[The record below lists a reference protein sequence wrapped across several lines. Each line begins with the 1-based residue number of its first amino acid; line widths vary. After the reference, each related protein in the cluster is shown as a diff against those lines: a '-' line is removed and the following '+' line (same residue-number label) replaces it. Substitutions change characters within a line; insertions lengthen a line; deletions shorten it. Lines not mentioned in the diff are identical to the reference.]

1 MILHGSVQRRAEQC
15 RAAPSPIQSKTIIK
29 TLFSYVYRMTG
40 LIGNNNGSINQRL
53 ANVVH
58 VQTKSKYHKV
68 NNAGFIVSIHS
79 IVGDVPANRGNQ
91 GSATAT
97 GLSQHPSTILMTAN
111 PTTSTVTHSRSSPK
125 SSSSSPSS
133 ENTEEAKNLLL
144 KQLLNSN
151 FQPESNNEEGSSL
164 VQRLD
169 SSNKS
174 SLKRHA
180 SGPLEDPPSGY
191 KVPGVVCSENPSL
204 TKLLEKPPHLS
215 ITVPPPVPT
224 KWHQEPREKLPKDIM
239 RKFLPPH
246 PAERAAAAAAAAA
259 AATAKTD
266 TVIATAS
273 THSSSA
279 LYNVLTSARSGIKT
293 SHLVYTSTST
303 SAQTFTS
310 ASTSSNLNSVEED
323 KDDMLSEILDG
334 LIEFQEKSPMIN
346 TSMPNRAAVDER
358 RISDIE
364 KFLVSS
370 ERTIYPAQQQ
380 QQHAKPKIIATTT
393 SATISSLAA
402 SAPSLTSILAAPPL
416 VNPVGRPPP
425 VASNRY

>member
-1 MILHGSVQRRAEQC
+1 MPC

-79 IVGDVPANRGNQ
+79 IVGDVPANRGGGSGQ

-97 GLSQHPSTILMTAN
+97 GLSQHQASTILMTTN

-151 FQPESNNEEGSSL
+151 FQPESNNEEGSL
-164 VQRLD
+164 VQLLD
-169 SSNKS
+169 SSSNKS

-266 TVIATAS
+266 TIAS

-346 TSMPNRAAVDER
+346 TSMPNRAVDER

>member
-1 MILHGSVQRRAEQC
+1 
-15 RAAPSPIQSKTIIK
+15 
-29 TLFSYVYRMTG
+29 MTG

-79 IVGDVPANRGNQ
+79 IVGDVPANRGAGGQ
-91 GSATAT
+91 ASATT

-111 PTTSTVTHSRSSPK
+111 PTTSTVTHTKSSPK

-151 FQPESNNEEGSSL
+151 FQPESNDEGGSL
-164 VQRLD
+164 VQLLD
-169 SSNKS
+169 SSSKGV
-174 SLKRHA
+174 KRHA
-180 SGPLEDPPSGY
+180 SGPLEDPPSGS
-191 KVPGVVCSENPSL
+191 KVAGVVCSENPSL

-266 TVIATAS
+266 TIGS
-273 THSSSA
+273 THTSSA
-279 LYNVLTSARSGIKT
+279 LYNVLTSSRSGIKA

-310 ASTSSNLNSVEED
+310 ASTSSNLNPVEED

>member
-1 MILHGSVQRRAEQC
+1 
-15 RAAPSPIQSKTIIK
+15 
-29 TLFSYVYRMTG
+29 MTG

-79 IVGDVPANRGNQ
+79 IVGDVPANRGAGGQ
-91 GSATAT
+91 ASATT

-111 PTTSTVTHSRSSPK
+111 PTTSTVTHTKSSPK

-151 FQPESNNEEGSSL
+151 FQPESNEEGGSL
-164 VQRLD
+164 VQLLD
-169 SSNKS
+169 SSSKGV
-174 SLKRHA
+174 KRHA
-180 SGPLEDPPSGY
+180 SGPLEDPPSGS
-191 KVPGVVCSENPSL
+191 KVAGVVCSENPSL

-266 TVIATAS
+266 TIGS
-273 THSSSA
+273 THTSSA
-279 LYNVLTSARSGIKT
+279 LYNVLTSSRSGIKA

-310 ASTSSNLNSVEED
+310 ASTSSNLNPVEED

-346 TSMPNRAAVDER
+346 TSMPNRAADER

-380 QQHAKPKIIATTT
+380 QQQQQQHAKPKIIATTST
-393 SATISSLAA
+393 TVSSLAA

-416 VNPVGRPPP
+416 VNPGGRPPP
-425 VASNRY
+425 VASNR

>member
-1 MILHGSVQRRAEQC
+1 
-15 RAAPSPIQSKTIIK
+15 
-29 TLFSYVYRMTG
+29 MTG

-79 IVGDVPANRGNQ
+79 IVGDVPANRGGGSGQ

-97 GLSQHPSTILMTAN
+97 GPSQHPSTILMTTN

-151 FQPESNNEEGSSL
+151 FQPESNNEEGSL
-164 VQRLD
+164 VQLLD
-169 SSNKS
+169 SSNK

-266 TVIATAS
+266 TIAS

-334 LIEFQEKSPMIN
+334 LIEFQEKSPMNN
-346 TSMPNRAAVDER
+346 TTMANRAVDER

-380 QQHAKPKIIATTT
+380 QQQQQQHQHAKPKIIATT

-416 VNPVGRPPP
+416 VNPGGRPPA